1 MKKNGF
7 KYIKSF
13 GYKLYFTNALVL
25 IFNKLNLFSKM
36 KNKLIIRKNMLI
48 MNYLSKKYSYII
60 NKNYNDFSSDISSNI
75 IWVFWWQ
82 GIDSAPFIVQKCVES
97 IKKYSGDKRVV
108 IIDKNNISKYYNI
121 PKFIK
126 QKMDSGVISLT
137 HFSDILRFNLLRKYG
152 GFWIDSTIFFTD
164 NLFEKGNF
172 DKFYTVKFECNE
184 QTSISKGN
192 WCGFFIGGSNN
203 LLYETM
209 CNLFE
214 EYWKSEEL
222 LIDYFLIDYFIALC
236 YNKNNLIRL
245 KFDSIEYN
253 NQRIHELQE
262 NLCNKFDNKFY
273 QELKESNKIHKL
285 SYKKKTV
292 ISPDTFYDVILRRNE
307 K

>member
-126 QKMDSGVISLT
+126 
-137 HFSDILRFNLLRKYG
+137 
-152 GFWIDSTIFFTD
+152 
-164 NLFEKGNF
+164 
-172 DKFYTVKFECNE
+172 
-184 QTSISKGN
+184 
-192 WCGFFIGGSNN
+192 
-203 LLYETM
+203 
-209 CNLFE
+209 
-214 EYWKSEEL
+214 
-222 LIDYFLIDYFIALC
+222 LIW
-236 YNKNNLIRL
+236 
-245 KFDSIEYN
+245 
-253 NQRIHELQE
+253 
-262 NLCNKFDNKFY
+262 
-273 QELKESNKIHKL
+273 
-285 SYKKKTV
+285 KKK
-292 ISPDTFYDVILRRNE
+292 
-307 K
+307 

>member
-192 WCGFFIGGSNN
+192 
-203 LLYETM
+203 
-209 CNLFE
+209 
-214 EYWKSEEL
+214 
-222 LIDYFLIDYFIALC
+222 
-236 YNKNNLIRL
+236 
-245 KFDSIEYN
+245 
-253 NQRIHELQE
+253 
-262 NLCNKFDNKFY
+262 
-273 QELKESNKIHKL
+273 
-285 SYKKKTV
+285 
-292 ISPDTFYDVILRRNE
+292 
-307 K
+307 